1 MGMGRQHKQSI
12 LLIYRAEGLFI
23 KKRRK
28 KKALPRL
35 PPTLKKLCY
44 ENSLARAKSKIKEK
58 SLWA

>member
-28 KKALPRL
+28 KKKHCQDCHLRL
-35 PPTLKKLCY
+35 KNFAMKTHWHEQK
-44 ENSLARAKSKIKEK
+44 AK
-58 SLWA
+58 